1 MINWEDDGGIFL
13 LFGQLENAQF
23 IVAVLQASPV
33 LGLQK

>member
-1 MINWEDDGGIFL
+1 MINWEDDGSIFL

-23 IVAVLQASPV
+23 IFAVLQASPV